1 MTDNYNGEIESM
13 VEHSTFAISDHQHG
27 GEEDRTQSISLFR
40 NSTRR
45 RIDKTQSIYHFRSAQ
60 GEEEDRTQSI
70 YLFRSSTRRRRFQNT
85 VDLPVQIIN
94 MAEKMTELSP
104 FTCSDH

>member
-45 RIDKTQSIYHFRSAQ
+45 RIDKTQSI
-60 GEEEDRTQSI
+60 
-70 YLFRSSTRRRRFQNT
+70 
-85 VDLPVQIIN
+85 
-94 MAEKMTELSP
+94 
-104 FTCSDH
+104 

>member
-1 MTDNYNGEIESM
+1 MQKVYEREQFLHQYRQSNKEEKMTDNYNGEIESM

-40 NSTRR
+40 
-45 RIDKTQSIYHFRSAQ
+45 
-60 GEEEDRTQSI
+60 
-70 YLFRSSTRRRRFQNT
+70 SSTRRRRGQNT

-94 MAEKMTELSP
+94 KAENR
-104 FTCSDH
+104 